1 MKIKDWSGRI
11 IWATILIMVVRYAGA
26 FMVSDVGVIEGVQSE
41 IFTGFLV
48 LTGVGMGILDVVGG
62 GLLFNGWS
70 KTMPRAGD
78 RWSARFKILTVVVF
92 GLIVSGLFIL
102 VPFTVARTSQESI
115 TQALGGKGSF
125 FHWTWATMVNII
137 PYLLIA
143 GVFVGNKL
151 VVSLETEETNGKIEK
166 VSSGKKSFQEKVST
180 DDVIHDWRKLRP
192 NLTSEDIEKLSNLD
206 AEGMKKLADKHRV
219 SYKTVSNWRA
229 NARKELGK

>member
-1 MKIKDWSGRI
+1 
-11 IWATILIMVVRYAGA
+11 
-26 FMVSDVGVIEGVQSE
+26 MVSDVGVITGISSE

-48 LTGVGMGILDVVGG
+48 LTGIGMGILDVVGG

-70 KTMPRAGD
+70 KTMPRTGD
-78 RWSARFKILTVVVF
+78 RWSARFKVLTFVVF
-92 GLIVSGLFIL
+92 GLVVSGLFIL
-102 VPFTVARTSQESI
+102 VPFTIARTSQETI
-115 TQALGGKGSF
+115 TEALGGKGSI

-151 VVSLETEETNGKIEK
+151 VTSLEAEE
-166 VSSGKKSFQEKVST
+166 VSGKKVESSEVSKKVST

-192 NLTSEDIEKLSNLD
+192 QLTADDVEKLSNLD
-206 AEGMKKLADKHRV
+206 ADEMKKLATKHGV
-219 SYKTVSNWRA
+219 SYKTVSNWRQ

>member
-1 MKIKDWSGRI
+1 
-11 IWATILIMVVRYAGA
+11 MVVRYAGA
-26 FMVSDVGVIEGVQSE
+26 FMVSDVGVIEGLSSE

-70 KTMPRAGD
+70 KTMPRTGD
-78 RWSARFKILTVVVF
+78 RWSARFKVLTFVVF

-102 VPFTVARTSQESI
+102 VPFTVARTSQETI
-115 TQALGGKGSF
+115 TVALGGKGSF

-151 VVSLETEETNGKIEK
+151 VTSLESEE
-166 VSSGKKSFQEKVST
+166 SSGKSVESFQKVSKENGKLPESFQK
-180 DDVIHDWRKLRP
+180 DWRKLRP
-192 NLTSEDIEKLSNLD
+192 MLTSEDVEKLSTID
-206 AEGMKKLADKHRV
+206 ADGMRALATKHGV
-219 SYKTVSNWRA
+219 SYKTVSNWRQ

>member
-1 MKIKDWSGRI
+1 
-11 IWATILIMVVRYAGA
+11 MVVRYAGA
-26 FMVSDVGVIEGVQSE
+26 FMVSDVGVITGLSSE

-70 KTMPRAGD
+70 RTMPRAGD

-102 VPFTVARTSQESI
+102 VPFTIARTSQESI
-115 TQALGGKGSF
+115 VQALGGKGSA
-125 FHWTWATMVNII
+125 FHWIWATMVNII

-151 VVSLETEETNGKIEK
+151 VVSLEGTET
-166 VSSGKKSFQEKVST
+166 SGKKVESFQKVSKPVET
-180 DDVIHDWRKLRP
+180 FQKDWRKLRP
-192 NLTSEDIEKLSNLD
+192 MLSAEDVERLSELDADGIRKLS
-206 AEGMKKLADKHRV
+206 EKHGV
-219 SYKTVSNWRA
+219 SIRTVNNWRQ